1 MSGESGQGDGWGG
14 NRRIGDVTRT
24 VNDTRRQ
31 GTTNRYIGC
40 DLREGG

>member
-1 MSGESGQGDGWGG
+1 VSGESGQGDGWGG
-14 NRRIGDVTRT
+14 DRVIGNVAGT

-31 GTTNRYIGC
+31 GTTDRYIGC